1 LYTYALKRPVK
12 YEIIKCKVYYGGE
25 DMNDFLQAFALIFI
39 AEMGD
44 KTQIM
49 AMAFA
54 TQYKIKQILIG
65 VFIGAFIN
73 HGLAIMLGSVLT
85 QFIPIEA
92 LQLVA
97 GVLFIA
103 FGLLSLSIAEDEEEN
118 LGKNNYGAIV
128 TVSLAFFLGELGD
141 KTQLTALTLSTQS
154 AIPFLTLMGTV
165 TGMVVVS
172 SVGIFIGAKLG
183 NKIPEHFI
191 RVGAFIIFMS
201 FGLSKIISSEYVISM
216 GTTFVSLLLGII
228 LVLTIFRG
236 LIFTRQLKEVKVSAL
251 KQHAEDL
258 KNYRKALQSSVD
270 HLCKG
275 CSVCKDSI
283 CLVGYMKALLSDRV
297 TPDRFDSSII
307 ESLEV
312 DAFDVS
318 KAQQVKFLLEDYYK
332 EYPDER
338 LKNAE
343 LMSIEAII
351 NRIIHNNSMNF

>member
-1 LYTYALKRPVK
+1 MK
-12 YEIIKCKVYYGGE
+12 
-25 DMNDFLQAFALIFI
+25 DFLQAFALIFI
-39 AEMGD
+39 AEIGD

-54 TQYKIKQILIG
+54 TKFKIKQILIG

-85 QFIPIEA
+85 QFIPIVA

-103 FGLLSLSIAEDEEEN
+103 FGLLSLSIAEDDEEN
-118 LGKNNYGAIV
+118 LEKSNYGAII
-128 TVSLAFFLGELGD
+128 TVAVAFFLGELGD

-154 AIPFLTLMGTV
+154 VSPFLTLLGT
-165 TGMVVVS
+165 TSGMVAVS
-172 SVGIFIGAKLG
+172 SVGIYIGAKLG

-191 RVGAFIIFMS
+191 RIGSFLIFMT
-201 FGLSKIISSEYVISM
+201 FGLSKILTSEYVLSM
-216 GTTFVSLLLGII
+216 GDTFVSLLLGII
-228 LVLTIFRG
+228 LILTIFRG
-236 LIFTRQLKEVKVSAL
+236 LIFTRQLKEIKVSSL

-258 KNYRKALQSSVD
+258 KNYREALRTSVD

-275 CSVCKDSI
+275 CDICKDSV

-297 TPDRFDSSII
+297 TPDRYDSSVI
-307 ESLEV
+307 ENLVNDS
-312 DAFDVS
+312 FDIS

-332 EYPDER
+332 KYPDDR
-338 LKNAE
+338 SKNSE
-343 LMSIEAII
+343 LMSIEAAINKII
-351 NRIIHNNSMNF
+351 YSNSTNF

>member
-1 LYTYALKRPVK
+1 MK
-12 YEIIKCKVYYGGE
+12 
-25 DMNDFLQAFALIFI
+25 DFLQAFALIFI

-65 VFIGAFIN
+65 VFIGAFLN
-73 HGLAIMLGSVLT
+73 HGLAIMLGSMLT
-85 QFIPIEA
+85 QFIPLEA

-103 FGLLSLSIAEDEEEN
+103 FGLLSLSIAEDEEED
-118 LGKNNYGAIV
+118 LAKNNYGAII

-154 AIPFLTLMGTV
+154 AYPFLTLLGTV
-165 TGMVVVS
+165 SGMVVVS

-191 RVGAFIIFMS
+191 RIGAFVIFMT
-201 FGLSKIISSEYVISM
+201 FGLLKILSSEYVLSM
-216 GTTFVSLLLGII
+216 GITFVSLLLGII

-258 KNYRKALQSSVD
+258 KNYRIALLSSVD

-275 CSVCKDSI
+275 CDLCKDSV

-297 TPDRFDSSII
+297 THDRFDPTVI
-307 ESLEV
+307 ESLES
-312 DAFDVS
+312 DAFDLN

-332 EYPDER
+332 KYPEER
-338 LKNAE
+338 LINTE
-343 LMSIEAII
+343 LMSIEAVLNKII
-351 NRIIHNNSMNF
+351 QSNTVNF